1 METGHNGGVKR
12 YSVDEVHRYN
22 EYVILKAVDQQSK
35 LARIAIKASI
45 QRSQDMNEAGRMYT
59 VWVFQL
65 IHLGIMIL
73 EIVIIVAA
81 MELN

>member
-1 METGHNGGVKR
+1 METGHSGGAKR
-12 YSVDEVHRYN
+12 YSVDGVHRCN
-22 EYVILKAVDQQSK
+22 EYVILKAVDQQGK
-35 LARIAIKASI
+35 LALITIKASI
-45 QRSQDMNEAGRMYT
+45 QRSQDMNEGGRAYT

-81 MELN
+81 LE